1 MRASRRRTSED
12 TAVAENTQFRLRSD
26 VQGRQTEDALVVSAE
41 RIEELL
47 ASEIRE
53 WLAAPRTILQLTC
66 GDTRFTVTAAKQLPQ
81 ASLTRPGTKAAD
93 DVGDD
98 LVTEQSEESFPA
110 SDPPS
115 STGTATGPGRR

>member
-1 MRASRRRTSED
+1 VTESK
-12 TAVAENTQFRLRSD
+12 QFRIRSD
-26 VQGRQTEDALVVSAE
+26 VQGRQTEDAPSVSALHVE
-41 RIEELL
+41 KLL

-53 WLAAPRTILQLTC
+53 WLAAPRTLLQLTC
-66 GDTRFTVTAAKQLPQ
+66 GDTRFTVTAAEQPHQ
-81 ASLTRPGTKAAD
+81 ATPSRTEAAD
-93 DVGDD
+93 DTAND

>member
-1 MRASRRRTSED
+1 VTESK
-12 TAVAENTQFRLRSD
+12 QFRIRSD
-26 VQGRQTEDALVVSAE
+26 VQGRQTEDAPSVSALHVE
-41 RIEELL
+41 KLL

-53 WLAAPRTILQLTC
+53 WLAAPRTLLQLTC
-66 GDTRFTVTAAKQLPQ
+66 GDTRFTVTAAEQPPQ
-81 ASLTRPGTKAAD
+81 TPARSRTEAAD
-93 DVGDD
+93 DTAND